1 MQPSSGSENLME
13 PNQMY
18 LSENQKTVS
27 HFFFF
32 CAFLKST

>member
-27 HFFFF
+27 HFFF